1 MNNEAQWEGLGA
13 LGLGSVGPSGTDAG
27 PGRSSEGLEMETGK
41 RSQYGA
47 ATSSDS
53 RDHLRLGPAG
63 ETMQS
68 HLRAV
73 PFVQK
78 RL

>member
-1 MNNEAQWEGLGA
+1 MGGA
-13 LGLGSVGPSGTDAG
+13 RSSGSGFCGAVWDAG
-27 PGRSSEGLEMETGK
+27 PGRSSEGVEMVTGK

-63 ETMQS
+63 ETVQS

>member
-1 MNNEAQWEGLGA
+1 M
-13 LGLGSVGPSGTDAG
+13 
-27 PGRSSEGLEMETGK
+27 EMETGK
-41 RSQYGA
+41 RSRYGA

-63 ETMQS
+63 ETVQS